1 MILNSYAVLD
11 GFVSV
16 LRLVLGLFVLWLGL
30 SAWQTWR
37 HRVRAVEERK
47 LLEDRG
53 YLLLLLAWLLL
64 ALNVAAWPIFYLL
77 LQSYVP
83 EWPGVM
89 CIYGVTRIGTGSL
102 GMSRF
107 LPTLVRALELLKP
120 GLVFLS
126 GAWFVLYLINR
137 RTYTA
142 PLTGRVLALLVL
154 VGVLALADA
163 AAEVAYLGIP
173 KKEVFLSAGCC
184 TGALGGEED
193 ASRFLPRGLVGEG
206 AEPWL
211 YGAYYAVN
219 LGMVLALWGCQR
231 VCRRCL
237 PVKWLVPLLAGTL
250 LSVVVNAVFLVDV
263 AAPRLLA
270 NFLPHHHCPY
280 DLVPQAPASVAAMA
294 IFLGG
299 CFCVG
304 WACVAGWL
312 GRDAE
317 SRPFLAETVGRLLH
331 LASLG
336 YLGSVIMMSAELA
349 LT

>member
-11 GFVSV
+11 GFVSL

-30 SAWQTWR
+30 STWR
-37 HRVRAVEERK
+37 TWRRRVQAVEDRK
-47 LLEDRG
+47 ILEDRG

-64 ALNVAAWPIFYLL
+64 VLNVAAWPIFYLL

-102 GMSRF
+102 GISRF
-107 LPTLVRALELLKP
+107 LPTLVKALELLKP

-126 GAWFVLYLINR
+126 GAWFVLYLVNR
-137 RTYTA
+137 RTHTA
-142 PLTGRVLALLVL
+142 PLTGRVLALLVV
-154 VGVLALADA
+154 VGFLAVADA
-163 AAEVAYLGIP
+163 AAEVTYLGIP
-173 KKEVFLSAGCC
+173 KREVFLSAGCC
-184 TGALGGEED
+184 TGALGSQED

-211 YGAYYAVN
+211 CWAFYAVN
-219 LGMVLALWGCQR
+219 LGMVLVLWACKR
-231 VCRRCL
+231 VCRRHL
-237 PVKWLVPLLAGTL
+237 PVKWLLSLLGGSG
-250 LSVVVNAVFLVDV
+250 LSVVVSTVFLVDV

-280 DLVPQAPASVAAMA
+280 DLVPQAPVSVAAMA

-317 SRPFLAETVGRLLH
+317 SRPFLAEVVGRLLH
-331 LASLG
+331 LAYLG
-336 YLGSVIMMSAELA
+336 YLGSVMMMSVELVLA
-349 LT
+349 